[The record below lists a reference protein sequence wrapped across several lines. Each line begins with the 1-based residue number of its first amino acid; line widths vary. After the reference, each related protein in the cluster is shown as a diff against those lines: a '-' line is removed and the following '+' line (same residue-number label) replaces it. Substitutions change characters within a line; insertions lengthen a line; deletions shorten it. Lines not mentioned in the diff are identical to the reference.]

1 MFSYFTCRRAGNAIV
16 GVDFD
21 WIGTCNY
28 PDECNIHFVLWKL
41 VQVGTELKR
50 VKAGDDDIVSL
61 TGLTL
66 LSSPHN
72 ASGSFSTYL
81 DENCLYCIALYV
93 NTKASSEAYMS
104 PASVADFGSNCN

>member
-1 MFSYFTCRRAGNAIV
+1 VRIATRSEAVGSYSADGNMFSYFTCRRAGNAIV

-41 VQVGTELKR
+41 IQVGTELKW

-81 DENCLYCIALYV
+81 DENCL
-93 NTKASSEAYMS
+93 
-104 PASVADFGSNCN
+104 